1 MASTGIQFRPRS
13 SPPPAAGATTPLR
26 VDGMTCGNCAR
37 HVTEALQKVP
47 GVLAAPVDL
56 TAAMARV
63 VWKPGTSPDTAA
75 LEKAIVDAGFSIPAR
90 RSDGTASAPTSPW
103 TSALRLGVPA
113 SALLLAGEWILGI
126 GMRPWFLWFAFVLST
141 VVLAVVGRHFAVG
154 AWRQLRRGES
164 NMDTLVT
171 LGAGSAWAF
180 STGALLTG
188 TSAHLFFTEAV
199 TIVTLISVGHWM
211 ESRMSERAGD
221 ALKSLL
227 NLAPETARRLGP
239 DGVEAEVPCSALMPG
254 QRIVLRPGD
263 RIPVDAEVLEGASA
277 VEESMLTGESLP
289 VSKSPGSR
297 LFAGTLNRQGRLVAR
312 VQATGESTAL
322 AHIAAAVRRAQ
333 ATRASVQRLADQ
345 ISSVFVPVV
354 VFLAVAA
361 ALMWFLQFDRMV
373 GIQEGLG
380 TWLWHSHPPA
390 SPAAA
395 AVTVFCAV
403 LIVACPCAMGLA
415 TPVALMAGI
424 NAAARRGIL
433 IRDAV
438 ALEKSGR
445 LTVVAFDKTGTLT
458 SGVPRVIS
466 SEVSPGSDAGADRT
480 LAAALAAGSRHPL
493 SRAVVDFV
501 NPPPGS
507 SFHLGHWEEKAGA
520 GIEAELADATGRVR
534 NLRLGSPAWLAGSG
548 CDVSVFATAIE
559 DGARR
564 GQAAVVFAEGDTAK
578 ALFLVGDPLRP
589 ETPELLRRLAA
600 SGLEAHLVSGDSQA
614 ACLAVGG
621 EAGLPA
627 ERIHGAQTPDSK
639 AALLESLRRGGGR
652 VAFVGDGIN
661 DAPAL
666 AAADLGIAVG
676 SAADAAREAA
686 DIVLLR
692 PGLDSVAEAIGLS
705 QRTLGVIRQN
715 LFWAFFYN
723 AAAVPLAACG
733 LMSPVLCAATMG
745 LSDLVVIGNALRL
758 RNRS

>member
-1 MASTGIQFRPRS
+1 
-13 SPPPAAGATTPLR
+13 
-26 VDGMTCGNCAR
+26 
-37 HVTEALQKVP
+37 
-47 GVLAAPVDL
+47 
-56 TAAMARV
+56 
-63 VWKPGTSPDTAA
+63 
-75 LEKAIVDAGFSIPAR
+75 LEKAVVDAGFSIPAR
-90 RSDGTASAPTSPW
+90 RSDGTVSAPTSPW
-103 TSALRLGVPA
+103 TSALWLGVPA
-113 SALLLAGEWILGI
+113 SGLLLAGEWIFGI
-126 GMRPWFLWFAFVLST
+126 GMRPWFPWFAFVLST

-199 TIVTLISVGHWM
+199 TIVTLISIGHWM

-239 DGVEAEVPCSALMPG
+239 DGVEAEVPCSELMPG

-333 ATRASVQRLADQ
+333 ATRASVQRLADR

-354 VFLAVAA
+354 VVVAFAA
-361 ALMWFLQFDRMV
+361 ALAWFLQFERMV
-373 GIQEGLG
+373 GLQSQLG
-380 TWLWHSHPPA
+380 PWLWHSHPPA
-390 SPAAA
+390 SPTAA

-445 LTVVAFDKTGTLT
+445 LTIVAFDKTGTLT
-458 SGVPRVIS
+458 SGVPRVVAS
-466 SEVSPGSDAGADRT
+466 RSVPESEAAANRT

-493 SRAVVDFV
+493 SRAIVESAGTEAGTATPF
-501 NPPPGS
+501 PR
-507 SFHLGHWEEKAGA
+507 WEEKAGA
-520 GIEAELADATGRVR
+520 GIEAEIADGDGRRHV
-534 NLRLGSPAWLAGSG
+534 LRLGSSAWLAGVG
-548 CDVSVFATAIE
+548 CDVSPVATAIE
-559 DGARR
+559 EGARR
-564 GQAAVVFAEGDTAK
+564 GQAAVVLAEGSAVK

-627 ERIHGAQTPDSK
+627 ERIHGAQKPESK
-639 AALLESLRRGGGR
+639 AALIESLRRAGGR

-676 SAADAAREAA
+676 NSSDAAREAA

-723 AAAVPLAACG
+723 AAAVPLAAFG
-733 LMSPVLCAATMG
+733 LISPVLCAATMG
-745 LSDLVVIGNALRL
+745 LSDLIVIGNALRL